1 MYERSF
7 PIVEITCLACNFF
20 AFWGCMAQA
29 NQIPGL
35 SPLKVHNRLVVD
47 GWRMQPFGHM
57 YMYLEIETTEKKS
70 NLRERG

>member
-1 MYERSF
+1 
-7 PIVEITCLACNFF
+7 
-20 AFWGCMAQA
+20 MAQA